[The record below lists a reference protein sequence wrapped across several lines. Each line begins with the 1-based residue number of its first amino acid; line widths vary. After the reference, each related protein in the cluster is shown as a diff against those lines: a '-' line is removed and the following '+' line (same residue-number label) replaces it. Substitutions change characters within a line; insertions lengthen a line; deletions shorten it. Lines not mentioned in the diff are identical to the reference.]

1 MKTIISITLE
11 EKDASNGRAAV
22 AIRGN
27 GIEIV
32 TAFMALQRE
41 LDHNEEM
48 ETLWNIAHKAG
59 GEIEMHS
66 MTEA

>member
-1 MKTIISITLE
+1 MKTVISITLE

-32 TAFMALQRE
+32 AAFMALQRE
-41 LDHNEEM
+41 LDRNEEM
-48 ETLWNIAHKAG
+48 ETLWNIAKKAG
-59 GEIEMHS
+59 IEIKMHS
-66 MTEA
+66 IKEA